1 MAQFYACAQCVL
13 LILCTGSKFGPVSI
27 FTQLHVLTQVARS
40 YVVFKD
46 SKCHL
51 AFQFQQSVWRHNSNV
66 CNTLALSLSHI
77 FFFQFAW
84 YLSNSTFITIYCLR
98 FKIITHTLRT
108 CVELSHLVNFARR
121 ACDQCSVFSTI
132 CPDYGLLLELHT
144 LTQVANFL
152 CALDTIYM
160 YCKSGNFEKN
170 FSPVAQAAKIKHEK
184 IFLWP

>member
-1 MAQFYACAQCVL
+1 M
-13 LILCTGSKFGPVSI
+13 
-27 FTQLHVLTQVARS
+27 
-40 YVVFKD
+40 
-46 SKCHL
+46 
-51 AFQFQQSVWRHNSNV
+51 WRHNSNV

-144 LTQVANFL
+144 LTQVAIS
-152 CALDTIYM
+152 CALLIQYTCTVDQEIWNFFRQLLRRRKLNTQKFFYGHDYNTCMRRWLRASIGVTPSYSSCHFLLRSRYNCCCDCCYLLHLHMLVFVIVM
-160 YCKSGNFEKN
+160 Y
-170 FSPVAQAAKIKHEK
+170 V
-184 IFLWP
+184 LL

>member
-1 MAQFYACAQCVL
+1 M
-13 LILCTGSKFGPVSI
+13 
-27 FTQLHVLTQVARS
+27 
-40 YVVFKD
+40 
-46 SKCHL
+46 
-51 AFQFQQSVWRHNSNV
+51 WRHNSNV

-132 CPDYGLLLELHT
+132 CPDYRLLLELHT

-160 YCKSGNFEKN
+160 YCKSGNFE
-170 FSPVAQAAKIKHEK
+170 
-184 IFLWP
+184 IFFRQLLRRRKLNTRKFYGHDYNTCMCR